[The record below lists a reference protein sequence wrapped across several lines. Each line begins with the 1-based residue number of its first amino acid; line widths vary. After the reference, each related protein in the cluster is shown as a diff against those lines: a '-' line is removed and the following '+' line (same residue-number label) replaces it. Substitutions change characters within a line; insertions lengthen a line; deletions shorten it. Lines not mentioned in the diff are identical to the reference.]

1 MKRQYIKSL
10 YEKISSTGVTLV
22 LALSSFAAITP
33 LFLSQNVYAEP
44 VQPLTAATSCNHNG
58 VLLTLQATNVL
69 GKDALIWFNTNY
81 GGSSEH
87 GFPKDSAKT
96 WTKDTNQP
104 QIPAGT
110 VSATTR
116 HIVANATPP
125 FIHVITTDYTAGYE
139 AFSCVPDAPTI
150 TTPQS
155 FVSTA
160 HPTATLSW
168 SHPNPSAIATYEY
181 REFTNQAD
189 ANANLNPSR
198 TSTTSASSL
207 TDNFSAVDTTL
218 YWRLTAKSIYGFV
231 SEPSTATGIII
242 VDRTAPNATITTDK
256 SLYGGTSNTILAT
269 GTTPTPEPDASYSF
283 TISDG
288 TTIKNSYTGAS
299 SSWSIPN
306 VNDATIYPSGSYTIS
321 LTVTDAAGNQSP
333 ATSTTVTID
342 NDGPIV
348 AIDPVSGPITGKTV
362 TPEVTA
368 NDPAGVAS
376 YSWRAEDPSNDTL
389 ISDPT
394 IAEPTFS
401 PDQAGTYTFYLTAT
415 DVLGNNSVETP
426 FTFTWKSI
434 IPTGGIGGET
444 NSLAP
449 TLETADV
456 TTEVTARF
464 NSTNPR
470 VLGITTSNEQLSSQ
484 SQDKGKAKSA
494 ATTKK
499 EKEVIAPA
507 SGSFA
512 WYWILLILALLVAI
526 YYAYR
531 NWKLNKEEVK

>member
-1 MKRQYIKSL
+1 MKYQHVKSL
-10 YEKISSTGVTLV
+10 YEKISSTGVALV
-22 LALSSFAAITP
+22 LALSSFAAMTP
-33 LFLSQNVYAEP
+33 LFLSQNVSAEAA
-44 VQPLTAATSCNHNG
+44 QPLTAATSCTNNG

-87 GFPKDSAKT
+87 GFPKDSTKT

-116 HIVANATPP
+116 HIITDTIPP
-125 FIHVITTDYTAGYE
+125 FIHVITTNYTASYD
-139 AFSCVPDAPTI
+139 AFSCIPDAPTI
-150 TTPQS
+150 TTPQAY
-155 FVSTA
+155 VSTT

-198 TSTTSASSL
+198 TITTSSSSL

-218 YWRLTAKSIYGFV
+218 YWRITAKSIYGFV
-231 SEPSTATGIII
+231 SEPSTATGTIT
-242 VDRTAPNATITTDK
+242 VDRTAPNATVTTDK
-256 SLYGGTSNTILAT
+256 PLYGGTTNTILTT
-269 GTTPTPEPDASYSF
+269 GNTTTPEPDATYSF

-288 TTIKNSYTGAS
+288 TTIKGSYTGAS

-306 VNDATIYPSGSYTIS
+306 VNDTTIYPSGTYTIS
-321 LTVTDAAGNQSP
+321 LTVTDAAGNQSAA
-333 ATSTTVTID
+333 ATTEVAIDNEGPTVTID
-342 NDGPIV
+342 PISN
-348 AIDPVSGPITGKTV
+348 PVIGKTV
-362 TPEVTA
+362 TPKVTA
-368 NDPAGVAS
+368 TDSTGIAG
-376 YSWRAEDPSNDTL
+376 YSWRAENPDNDTL

-401 PDQAGTYTFYLTAT
+401 PDQAGTYTFYLIAT
-415 DVLGNNSVETP
+415 DTLGNSSVKTP

-444 NSLAP
+444 NSLSPALEAP
-449 TLETADV
+449 DLTV
-456 TTEVTARF
+456 EVSTRF

-470 VLGITTSNEQLSSQ
+470 VLGITTATEQAGSDQ
-484 SQDKGKAKSA
+484 AQDKGKAKSA
-494 ATTKK
+494 STTKK

-531 NWKLNKEEVK
+531 NWKLNKEER